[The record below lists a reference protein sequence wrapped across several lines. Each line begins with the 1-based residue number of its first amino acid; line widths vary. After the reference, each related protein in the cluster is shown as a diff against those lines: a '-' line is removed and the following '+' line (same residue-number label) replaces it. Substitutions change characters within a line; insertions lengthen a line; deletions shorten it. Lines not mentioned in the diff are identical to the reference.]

1 MLKVNINNISIHN
14 ASDQLLILKSIN
26 FELFRG
32 KIYTI
37 LGKNGSGKSTLIKS
51 LTGLLNKNLFTV
63 EGEVIFDNNDILKC
77 GVEKLREIRL
87 NKIRYVFQDSVN
99 SFDPLKTFKYYF
111 DSANIDK
118 NIINEQLEYF
128 LLPDYG
134 DTSTLYPYEVSGGMA
149 QRLAL
154 VISMLINPQLLILDE
169 PTSGIDYTIANLLLL
184 RLQEFT
190 QKENGTALI
199 VTHDIGFAE
208 KISDELAFLTEGT
221 ITGFSPK
228 KNFFKENDIEQLNS
242 FINAYKE
249 IK

>member
-1 MLKVNINNISIHN
+1 MLKVNIDNISIHN
-14 ASDQLLILKSIN
+14 DPDELQLLKSIN
-26 FELFRG
+26 FELFKS

-51 LTGLLNKNLFTV
+51 LTGLLNKNLFTIK
-63 EGEVIFDNNDILKC
+63 GKVIFDKNDILTC

-111 DSANIDK
+111 DSSNIDRK
-118 NIINEQLEYF
+118 LINEQLEYF
-128 LLPDYG
+128 LLPDYD

-154 VISMLINPQLLILDE
+154 VIALLANPQLLILDE

-208 KISDELAFLTEGT
+208 KISDELAFLTKGT
-221 ITGFSPK
+221 ITGFCSK
-228 KNFFKENDIEQLNS
+228 HDFFKKNDIEHLSS

-249 IK
+249 IQ